1 MYYVIKKQTNSLVST
16 VIGFEVPK
24 YIVSKNSE
32 NVIFEFIKDDKPLR
46 KWVNKDDIVL
56 LTDNREFFLKT
67 LEKFKK
73 IEGEQL
79 LLIGQAQEELDRT
92 IKDGI
97 AKVNETIEEFNKLK
111 YTGKVP
117 CILKKL

>member
-1 MYYVIKKQTNSLVST
+1 MYYVIKKQSNSLVST

-24 YIVSKNSE
+24 YIVSKNSQ

-46 KWVNKDDIVL
+46 KWVSKDDIVL
-56 LTDNREFFLKT
+56 LTDNKEFFLKT
-67 LEKFKK
+67 LERFKK

-79 LLIGQAQEELDRT
+79 MLIGQAQEELDRT

-97 AKVNETIEEFNKLK
+97 AKVNETIEEFHQLK
-111 YTGKVP
+111 YTGKIP
-117 CILKKL
+117 CILKEF